1 MPSWGSYRPMKQP
14 PPEVLQ
20 GGRLCRAMDVSS
32 AMAGKIVQELIP
44 VSPINRKGYPSDVIY
59 KFINGQEG

>member
-1 MPSWGSYRPMKQP
+1 M
-14 PPEVLQ
+14 V
-20 GGRLCRAMDVSS
+20 VSS

>member
-1 MPSWGSYRPMKQP
+1 MPSWGFPTGPRSR

-20 GGRLCRAMDVSS
+20 GGRLCRAMHVSS

-44 VSPINRKGYPSDVIY
+44 VSPINRKGYPSDMIY